1 MTIWRLGYWLFIP
14 KVVDN
19 RCILTSG
26 GRGRSFM
33 SAVSL
38 LANGVMDRPGS
49 MDSVHVNP
57 SVFPATNRQCDRI

>member
-1 MTIWRLGYWLFIP
+1 
-14 KVVDN
+14 
-19 RCILTSG
+19 
-26 GRGRSFM
+26 M